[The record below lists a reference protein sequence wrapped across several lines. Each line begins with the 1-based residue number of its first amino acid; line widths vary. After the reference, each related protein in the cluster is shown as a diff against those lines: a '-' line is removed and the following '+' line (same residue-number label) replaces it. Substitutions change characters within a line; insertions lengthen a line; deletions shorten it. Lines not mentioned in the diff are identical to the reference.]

1 MIDFLQ
7 RVGSAVC
14 HQMAERSFLFDG
26 MQMPL
31 CARCTGIYI
40 GVFFAFCF
48 FFRKKRMQA
57 GRPFSLRQ
65 AVITGAAILPV
76 GLDGVGSYLGFWE
89 STQLMRVLTG
99 SLVGAVVPGFLLM
112 AGNFDPKR
120 ENRTPIYEKTAEMFL
135 LLAVSV
141 AFGICLWLGLLRSV
155 GAVFSAMGEVLLWG
169 GLVWLVLK
177 NLLRDSKIPCWKIAL
192 AVSFVGLFMMGG
204 LVP

>member
-1 MIDFLQ
+1 
-7 RVGSAVC
+7 
-14 HQMAERSFLFDG
+14 
-26 MQMPL
+26 
-31 CARCTGIYI
+31 
-40 GVFFAFCF
+40 
-48 FFRKKRMQA
+48 MQA

-89 STQLMRVLTG
+89 SSQLMRVLTG

-112 AGNFDPKR
+112 AGNLDPKR
-120 ENRTPIYEKTAEMFL
+120 ENRTPIYEKTAEMFF
-135 LLAVSV
+135 LLAASV
-141 AFGICLWLGLLRSV
+141 VFGICLWLGLLQPV
-155 GAVFSAMGEVLLWG
+155 GAVLSVMGEVLLWG

-177 NLLRDSKIPCWKIAL
+177 NLLQGIPLWKIAL

>member
-1 MIDFLQ
+1 M
-7 RVGSAVC
+7 GSAVC
-14 HQMAERSFLFDG
+14 HQMAERSFLFHG

-31 CARCTGIYI
+31 CARCTGIYT

-48 FFRKKRMQA
+48 FFWKKRIQA
-57 GRPFSLRQ
+57 GKPFSLQQ
-65 AVITGAAILPV
+65 AVVTGTAILPV
-76 GLDGVGSYLGFWE
+76 GLDGVGSYLGLWE
-89 STQLMRVLTG
+89 SSQLMRILTG

-120 ENRTPIYEKTAEMFL
+120 ENRTPIYEKTAEILL

-141 AFGICLWLGLLRSV
+141 FFGLCLWLGLLLPV
-155 GAVFSAMGEVLLWG
+155 GAVFSVMGEVLLWS

-177 NLLRDSKIPCWKIAL
+177 NLLRDSKIPLWKIAL
-192 AVSFVGLFMMGG
+192 AVSFVGLWIIGG

>member
-1 MIDFLQ
+1 MIGFLE
-7 RVGSAVC
+7 RMGSAVC

-57 GRPFSLRQ
+57 GRPFSLQQ
-65 AVITGAAILPV
+65 AVITGTAILPV
-76 GLDGVGSYLGFWE
+76 GLDGVGSYLDLWE

-99 SLVGAVVPGFLLM
+99 GLVGAVVPGFLLM

-120 ENRTPIYEKTAEMFL
+120 ENVMPIYEKTAEMVL

-141 AFGICLWLGLLRSV
+141 AFGLCLWLGRLQPV
-155 GAVFSAMGEVLLWG
+155 GAVLSVMGEVLLWG

-177 NLLRDSKIPCWKIAL
+177 NLLQGISLWKIAL
-192 AVSFVGLFMMGG
+192 AVSFVGLFMIGG

>member
-14 HQMAERSFLFDG
+14 HQMAERSFLFHG

-31 CARCTGIYI
+31 CARCTGIYT

-48 FFRKKRMQA
+48 FFGKKRMEA
-57 GRPFSLRQ
+57 GKPFSLQQ
-65 AVITGAAILPV
+65 AVVTGAAILPV

-89 STQLMRVLTG
+89 SSQLMRVLTG
-99 SLVGAVVPGFLLM
+99 SLVGAIVPGFLLM

-120 ENRTPIYEKTAEMFL
+120 ENRTPIYEKTAEILL
-135 LLAVSV
+135 LLAGTVF
-141 AFGICLWLGLLRSV
+141 FGLCLWLGLLLPI
-155 GAVFSAMGEVLLWG
+155 GAVFSVVGEELLWG

-177 NLLRDSKIPCWKIAL
+177 NLLRASKIPIWKISL
-192 AVSFVGLFMMGG
+192 AVSFAGLWIIGG
-204 LVP
+204 LA

>member
-1 MIDFLQ
+1 M
-7 RVGSAVC
+7 GSAVC
-14 HQMAERSFLFDG
+14 HQMAERSFLFHG

-31 CARCTGIYI
+31 CARCTGIYT

-48 FFRKKRMQA
+48 FFWKKRIQA
-57 GRPFSLRQ
+57 GKPFSLQQ
-65 AVITGAAILPV
+65 AVVTGTAILPV
-76 GLDGVGSYLGFWE
+76 GLDGVGSYLGLWE
-89 STQLMRVLTG
+89 SSQLMRILTG

-120 ENRTPIYEKTAEMFL
+120 ENRTPIYEKTAEILL

-141 AFGICLWLGLLRSV
+141 FFGLCLWLGLLLPV
-155 GAVFSAMGEVLLWG
+155 GAVFSVMGEVLLWG

-177 NLLRDSKIPCWKIAL
+177 NLLRDSKIPLWKISL
-192 AVSFVGLFMMGG
+192 AVSFVGLWIIGG

>member
-1 MIDFLQ
+1 M
-7 RVGSAVC
+7 GSAVC
-14 HQMAERSFLFDG
+14 HQMAERSFLFHG

-31 CARCTGIYI
+31 CARCTGIYT

-48 FFRKKRMQA
+48 FFWKKRIQA
-57 GRPFSLRQ
+57 GKPFSLQQ
-65 AVITGAAILPV
+65 AVVTGTAILPV
-76 GLDGVGSYLGFWE
+76 GLDGVGSYLGLWE
-89 STQLMRVLTG
+89 SSQLMRILTG

-120 ENRTPIYEKTAEMFL
+120 ENRTPIYEKTAEILL

-141 AFGICLWLGLLRSV
+141 FFGLCLWLGLLLPV
-155 GAVFSAMGEVLLWG
+155 GAVFSVMGEVLLWS

-177 NLLRDSKIPCWKIAL
+177 NLLQDSKIPLWKIAL
-192 AVSFVGLFMMGG
+192 AVSFVGLWIIGG

>member
-1 MIDFLQ
+1 MRAGKPLSLQ
-7 RVGSAVC
+7 
-14 HQMAERSFLFDG
+14 
-26 MQMPL
+26 
-31 CARCTGIYI
+31 
-40 GVFFAFCF
+40 
-48 FFRKKRMQA
+48 QA
-57 GRPFSLRQ
+57 L
-65 AVITGAAILPV
+65 VTGAAILPV

-89 STQLMRVLTG
+89 SVQLMRVLTG

-120 ENRTPIYEKTAEMFL
+120 ENRTPIYEKTAEILL

-141 AFGICLWLGLLRSV
+141 FFGICLWLGLLRPV
-155 GAVFSAMGEVLLWG
+155 GAVFSVMGEVLLWG

-192 AVSFVGLFMMGG
+192 VVSFVGLFMIGG